1 MTPKKQY
8 LLIAALVAWA
18 VALAIASGFGL
29 RAVIVTGWLIL
40 AGVLAVVA
48 CVRLTRRRRG

>member
-8 LLIAALVAWA
+8 LLIALVVAWT

-29 RAVIVTGWLIL
+29 RAVIVTGWLFL

-48 CVRLTRRRRG
+48 CVQLVRRRRG